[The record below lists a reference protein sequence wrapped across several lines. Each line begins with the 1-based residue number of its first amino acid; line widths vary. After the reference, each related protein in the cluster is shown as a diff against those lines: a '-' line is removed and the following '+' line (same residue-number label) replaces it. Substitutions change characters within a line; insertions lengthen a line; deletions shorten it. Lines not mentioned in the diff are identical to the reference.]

1 MSTDERAVLGDELQ
15 QRGDPQG
22 ELIALQ
28 LALEALAATEPRARR
43 NMIER
48 RIATCLDQPHDAL
61 RRARTVRGAA
71 VSGSCERGSAR
82 RASDPRAG

>member
-28 LALEALAATEPRARR
+28 LALEALPADAPRVRRAA
-43 NMIER
+43 IER
-48 RIATCLDQPHDAL
+48 RIATCLDQHHDAFY
-61 RRARTVRGAA
+61 GALA
-71 VSGSCERGSAR
+71 PHVQRLSTCGAG
-82 RASDPRAG
+82 RAGLPTC